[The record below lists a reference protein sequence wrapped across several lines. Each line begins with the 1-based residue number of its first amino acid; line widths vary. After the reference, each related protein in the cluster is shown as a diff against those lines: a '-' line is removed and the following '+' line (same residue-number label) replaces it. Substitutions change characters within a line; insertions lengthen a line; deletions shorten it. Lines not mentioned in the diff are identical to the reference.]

1 MAKTKR
7 DLTKMKTPHTY
18 VIIFAVVVFAWLLTF
33 LVPAGKFS
41 TEDVEYQD
49 ANGDTKTRTVL
60 KQETFRY
67 DYNLDKEFVYDQL
80 TDLVQQPAEL
90 AELGVDQEALE
101 AVLDEG
107 EKKLDQAQ
115 LDEVNLTDDTLYDM
129 YGDKIYDKSEKLH
142 KTAKVWGTDDFGGFG
157 FLNFIF
163 EGLVSGDKYG
173 SAVGIAALILVV
185 GGAFGII
192 MRTGAIDAGIYAFIS
207 KTKGLER
214 LAIPLL
220 FFAFSFGGA
229 TFGMAEE
236 VIPFSMVMVPFV
248 IALGYDSIVAVTV
261 TYVASPGRERRQ
273 LDEPVFRGSSARDC
287 RGTGLIWGRVPFDHV
302 VCDHWLVGGLLEYLC
317 GTNSQK
323 SFEIRSL

>member
-107 EKKLDQAQ
+107 EKKLDQA
-115 LDEVNLTDDTLYDM
+115 
-129 YGDKIYDKSEKLH
+129 
-142 KTAKVWGTDDFGGFG
+142 
-157 FLNFIF
+157 
-163 EGLVSGDKYG
+163 
-173 SAVGIAALILVV
+173 
-185 GGAFGII
+185 
-192 MRTGAIDAGIYAFIS
+192 
-207 KTKGLER
+207 
-214 LAIPLL
+214 
-220 FFAFSFGGA
+220 
-229 TFGMAEE
+229 
-236 VIPFSMVMVPFV
+236 
-248 IALGYDSIVAVTV
+248 
-261 TYVASPGRERRQ
+261 
-273 LDEPVFRGSSARDC
+273 
-287 RGTGLIWGRVPFDHV
+287 
-302 VCDHWLVGGLLEYLC
+302 
-317 GTNSQK
+317 
-323 SFEIRSL
+323 